1 MEEKDIKIDESTL
14 IDFFINSVD
23 EKQEPIW
30 TYKHISEL
38 LYNFDVVSKANTNKL
53 YEAYKQDEKVIQEM
67 AKYFEG
73 YEINDLITLNSQ
85 KEAINYFRK
94 KCE

>member
-1 MEEKDIKIDESTL
+1 MEEKDIKIIEEIYKDDML
-14 IDFFINSVD
+14 I
-23 EKQEPIW
+23 E
-30 TYKHISEL
+30 EL
-38 LYNFDVVSKANTNKL
+38 LQ
-53 YEAYKQDEKVIQEM
+53 AYKQDEKIINEM